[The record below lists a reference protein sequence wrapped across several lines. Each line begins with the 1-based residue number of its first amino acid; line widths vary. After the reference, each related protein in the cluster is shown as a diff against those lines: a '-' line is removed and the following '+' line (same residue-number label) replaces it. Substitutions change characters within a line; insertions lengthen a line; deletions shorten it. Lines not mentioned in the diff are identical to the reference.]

1 MAETRLADNP
11 SALEIFRPFGGPDA
25 LALEFDDLS
34 DAWDIPEVQERE
46 RPLPPS
52 EGLVIGNHGERGTG
66 KSLMMTGDALKMWR
80 AHKFET
86 VYSTYE
92 MSAHKNLKGKIG
104 WITNGDWKQTGF
116 GKPFTLE
123 MLLRFPEWL
132 HDACIVVDE
141 IDTMLPSY
149 RSTTYIADFWD
160 KFLRQIRKRKVWLLW
175 SSQFPEDLD
184 RKLIQQSD
192 LVGKCL
198 SRDGGLT
205 VPCLLRDMRGRF
217 TSIPDKRWWRSPLFK
232 GSPYFGYYNTDT
244 TFDPLIRY
252 KQDMKGMI
260 AEMAE
265 SGAKDMSY
273 EALLAKDLAFAM
285 GQATPYERPKPLSKE
300 ELSLAVVSQVLNEHG
315 TVTRKQLLEACSSQ
329 RVAEDVRIDEVI
341 GRMARQGVIRKA
353 RMGIEAVYTLVR
365 PVEQRGEGG

>member
-1 MAETRLADNP
+1 MAEP
-11 SALEIFRPFGGPDA
+11 SVALELFRPLKGEDA
-25 LALEFDDLS
+25 LALDFDDLNDS
-34 DAWDIPEVQERE
+34 WDIPEIQERP
-46 RPLPPS
+46 RALPPS
-52 EGLVIGNHGERGTG
+52 EGLVLGYHGERGNG
-66 KSLMMTGDALKMWR
+66 KSLMMTGDSLKMWR
-80 AHKFET
+80 AHKFTT

-92 MSAHKNLKGKIG
+92 MSLHKDLKGKIG
-104 WITNGDWKQTGF
+104 WITDGDWKRTGF

-123 MLLRFPEWL
+123 MLLRFPDWL

-192 LVGKCL
+192 MVGKCM

-205 VPCLLRDMRGRF
+205 VPCIMRDMRGKF
-217 TSIPDKRWWRSPLFK
+217 TGIPDKRWWRSPLFK
-232 GSPYFGYYNTDT
+232 GQPYFGYYNTDT

-252 KQDMKGMI
+252 KQDMKGLI

-265 SGAKDMSY
+265 TGAREYSY
-273 EALLAKDLAFAM
+273 EELLAKDLRFLRGELEVPLHISKSQELENQVWQVIADNGKISRAEMLRLCGAM
-285 GQATPYERPKPLSKE
+285 GNPSRISQISMVIQGLRERGHI
-300 ELSLAVVSQVLNEHG
+300 V
-315 TVTRKQLLEACSSQ
+315 SQ
-329 RVAEDVRIDEVI
+329 RV
-341 GRMARQGVIRKA
+341 GRAAWYELPEGSNEKV
-353 RMGIEAVYTLVR
+353 
-365 PVEQRGEGG
+365 EGGI